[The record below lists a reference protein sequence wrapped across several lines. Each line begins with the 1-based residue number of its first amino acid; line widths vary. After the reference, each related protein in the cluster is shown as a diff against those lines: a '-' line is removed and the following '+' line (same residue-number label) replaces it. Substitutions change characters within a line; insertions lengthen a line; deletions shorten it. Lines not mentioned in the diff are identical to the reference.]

1 MAYKSVLILLILG
14 VAIFSGCVDDKT
26 VYYSSKSNETL
37 TLYNDNTFY
46 AKVGSKDYGWSGTY
60 RIDGDHVILSIAPLG
75 TVVELKR
82 ENNKLVN
89 EKDGET
95 WVKI

>member
-1 MAYKSVLILLILG
+1 MGYKIVLILLILG
-14 VAIFSGCVDDKT
+14 VAVFSGCVEDKT

-37 TLYNDNTFY
+37 TLYKDNTFY

-60 RIDGDHVILSIAPLG
+60 RIDGDRVILSIAPLG